1 MEFIAHKFSGL
12 GNEILIIDFLS
23 QNGEIHEEDVIKI
36 SKKNNIN
43 FDQLITILPP
53 TNPITDLK
61 VDIFNRDGSMA
72 ENCVNGARC
81 LAKYV
86 KDNGLLTKK
95 FFLVETSGGEWRI
108 SSRKKKEYSVE
119 LSSVNISNDND
130 SFSTKK
136 NKVKLKLEE
145 EIIDLNLISL
155 GNPHAVV
162 FLKNIKEAPLDSW
175 GKSLQKNTLFP
186 NGINLG
192 IAKIISPKELNL
204 RVYERGVG
212 ETESCGSGACAAVI
226 SGYNEKVLQNRVKVN
241 FKQGSININYDKD
254 LNVLEASGGAEFIN
268 KLRLKA

>member
-1 MEFIAHKFSGL
+1 M
-12 GNEILIIDFLS
+12 
-23 QNGEIHEEDVIKI
+23 
-36 SKKNNIN
+36 
-43 FDQLITILPP
+43 
-53 TNPITDLK
+53 
-61 VDIFNRDGSMA
+61 
-72 ENCVNGARC
+72 
-81 LAKYV
+81 
-86 KDNGLLTKK
+86 
-95 FFLVETSGGEWRI
+95 ETSGGEWKI

-119 LSSVNISNDND
+119 LSSVNISNDNN

-145 EIIDLNLISL
+145 ETIDLNLISL

-192 IAKIISPKELNL
+192 IAKIISPKEVNL

-241 FKQGSININYDKD
+241 FKHGSININYDKE
-254 LNVLEASGGAEFIN
+254 LNALEASGGAEFIN
-268 KLRLKA
+268 KLRLKV